1 MLRLCLNGSALASR
15 RITEAGAIALNQITL
30 DQNLVGE
37 NPNPSAAGGDPIAIL
52 TWVLAYERG
61 NGSDAAMIKEMFN
74 VMLSTEGQ
82 NVTPRLGFVPQ
93 RVDILTKSKAAINEN
108 GE

>member
-37 NPNPSAAGGDPIAIL
+37 NPNPSAVGADTIAIL
-52 TWVLAYERG
+52 TGCWPASGTMVL
-61 NGSDAAMIKEMFN
+61 
-74 VMLSTEGQ
+74 MLQ
-82 NVTPRLGFVPQ
+82 
-93 RVDILTKSKAAINEN
+93 
-108 GE
+108 